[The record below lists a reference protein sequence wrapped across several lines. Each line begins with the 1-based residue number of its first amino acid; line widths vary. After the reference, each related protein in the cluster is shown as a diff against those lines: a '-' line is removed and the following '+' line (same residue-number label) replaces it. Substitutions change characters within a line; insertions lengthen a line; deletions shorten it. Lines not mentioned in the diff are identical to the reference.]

1 MLTNIAPPERPD
13 SICEVADVRSYS
25 GCDMPHS
32 ETIDFA
38 GGIAVVY
45 SSRSPE
51 KATANEDAAAL
62 IAIDERTGVLA
73 VADGL
78 GGQRGG
84 ELASRL
90 SIERLIASLRESVQP
105 PSFGESPDSAHH
117 SVAIRMAIL
126 NGIESTNQE
135 LLSNRI
141 GSATTVAAVEI
152 QGHTVRPYHVGD
164 SAILVTGQRSKI
176 KLQTVAHSPVGF
188 AVEAGVLD
196 STDAM
201 HHEDRHLISNCVGSP
216 EMRIEIG
223 SPLKLAP
230 RDTLLL
236 ASDGLFD
243 NLHLHEIVEEI
254 RIGTL
259 GASIDQ
265 LAAECRRR
273 MTQPTGDHPSKPDD
287 LTIIAFR
294 RRAKKQRRR
303 KSTAVPRNGHP
314 TGLSATPADAA
325 GLKMPDA

>member
-1 MLTNIAPPERPD
+1 MLTNIAPAETRPGRNGD
-13 SICEVADVRSYS
+13 SAGVRSYS
-25 GCDMPHS
+25 GRNMEHAD
-32 ETIDFA
+32 TIDVA

-51 KATANEDAAAL
+51 KETANEDAAAL
-62 IAIDERTGVLA
+62 IAISERSGVLA

-90 SIERLIASLRESVQP
+90 SIDFLVASLRDTIRPFESGAV
-105 PSFGESPDSAHH
+105 PDAVLS

-135 LLSNRI
+135 LLNRKI
-141 GSATTVAAVEI
+141 GSATTVAAVEL
-152 QGHTVRPYHVGD
+152 QDFTVRPYHVGD
-164 SAILVTGQRSKI
+164 SVILVTGQRSKI
-176 KLQTVAHSPVGF
+176 KLQTVSHSPVGF

-196 STDAM
+196 SADAM
-201 HHEDRHLISNCVGSP
+201 HHEDRHLISNCIGSP

-254 RIGTL
+254 RIGPL
-259 GASIDQ
+259 AASIDK
-265 LAAECRRR
+265 LAAKCRYR
-273 MTQPTGDHPSKPDD
+273 MTHPEGDHPSKPDD

-294 RRAKKQRRR
+294 RHVKKKRRR
-303 KSTAVPRNGHP
+303 TPPPTIPTNGQP
-314 TGLSATPADAA
+314 KPNGSPVESREPSVE
-325 GLKMPDA
+325 G